1 MTQVYLGILI
11 DESRTD
17 AMTQPSQDLIKGF
30 YAKGEETI
38 QQAIARACVAWADNK
53 EHAQRLYDSGSMGD
67 FMWSSPMFANAPL
80 AKWTE
85 GQDINSFLP
94 IYDNEEKFDH
104 PGAQNISCFLPKI
117 SDTIPSLLLGKLET
131 SLLSVL
137 GGGLG
142 KYYGLRH
149 VSKKSPG
156 PIPFVIEDD
165 SAILAWKQG
174 RVRRGAIADWLSA
187 DHAASKE
194 FMNIRTPTGDANR
207 KAENIHIGFSID
219 DDMMQRIEDGVEE
232 MHLIDPHDNRVVD
245 TINPK
250 DHFMNMIRTR
260 GRTGEPFMYFRGNA
274 NRALP
279 EAQKR
284 LGLYSYASN
293 LCLAGET
300 KVILADGR
308 KPLTIK
314 QLSRESSGTLTFKV
328 WSGRVVNGRVV
339 PEVKNATAKLT
350 GRKELATVTLK
361 NGDVIRCTKDHELL
375 TTSGKRIEAKDS
387 MGQALESR
395 LYKHGSMIANPADCR
410 VVKVDF
416 TGSTED
422 IYCLTVEGNSNFYIS
437 TGNATDFDH
446 RALLVH
452 NCFAGETIVATAD
465 GRNGVDIKTLAEE
478 SKGEISFP
486 VYTSRKR
493 ESKTGYVP
501 EKTSAFKSPEVVMAT
516 AFKTGTKGLIRVTLS
531 DGGTFRCTP
540 DHKLRK
546 ITGEEVEAQHSL
558 GEELQTFF
566 SYVTEDGGA
575 YRTINSLSDGNS
587 KQHLK
592 IWKFHNGDIPEG
604 HVIDHIQPDNKERDA
619 LTNLRCIHRSED
631 SFYGRDGKGRK
642 NARYCGLTNKE
653 LISLAKEWKEQNGID
668 SFRGK
673 AYEEMLVAKL
683 AEGLKLPQSFS
694 KYRFDG
700 SWEAFYSYVNGDKEY
715 HEVDDSTWIDNARKG
730 SSDIRNLYETVLRKD
745 VDDIRLKHFGL
756 TVTNI
761 EVLEDVE
768 DVYCLN
774 VPETHMF
781 YILTKDYGEN
791 FNNSTGILTNNCT
804 EVTLPANDER
814 TPVCCL
820 SSLNAE
826 RYGKWPTTLVGDLV
840 RALDNALEHFIRTAD
855 WVAERYEN
863 PLHKELIRLAL
874 RKVIYSA
881 QRERS
886 IGLGVMG
893 FHYALQQR
901 NMVFGSPE
909 AREFNKELF
918 SYVKREA
925 VAESLRLG
933 EERGEC
939 PDAASSS
946 DHPHVGRRNM
956 HLLAIAPNS
965 NNADMLRT
973 SASCDPEYSNVYTKE
988 TRVGIFEV
996 RNPYLKKV
1004 LAELGKDTEE
1014 VWERI
1019 AHDEGSVK
1027 NLEFLT
1033 DHQKAVFHTAFE
1045 IPQLLVVRMAADR
1058 QPEICQAQSVNL
1070 HFKPGSD
1077 INYVYA
1083 THFFAWK
1090 WGLKSLYYYRTEP
1103 EVKIETLSQAIKRKR
1118 LKDSESVEKAKG
1130 ENIVY
1135 GTKVCPNC
1143 NVAKR
1148 LLNEMG
1154 VDFKFVDLQLVGK
1167 TAAEVTGDPACRT
1180 VPQVFIDGKWIG
1192 GINEVQQIFKEYQE
1206 NRNKVIESALD
1217 NSADCSNCQG

>member
-30 YAKGEETI
+30 YAKGGETI

-94 IYDNEEKFDH
+94 IYDNEDKFEH
-104 PGAQNISCFLPKI
+104 PGAQNISCFLPMI

-187 DHAASKE
+187 NHAASKE

-350 GRKELATVTLK
+350 GRKELVTITLK

-446 RALLVH
+446 RAVLV
-452 NCFAGETIVATAD
+452 
-465 GRNGVDIKTLAEE
+465 
-478 SKGEISFP
+478 S
-486 VYTSRKR
+486 
-493 ESKTGYVP
+493 
-501 EKTSAFKSPEVVMAT
+501 
-516 AFKTGTKGLIRVTLS
+516 
-531 DGGTFRCTP
+531 
-540 DHKLRK
+540 
-546 ITGEEVEAQHSL
+546 
-558 GEELQTFF
+558 
-566 SYVTEDGGA
+566 
-575 YRTINSLSDGNS
+575 
-587 KQHLK
+587 
-592 IWKFHNGDIPEG
+592 
-604 HVIDHIQPDNKERDA
+604 
-619 LTNLRCIHRSED
+619 
-631 SFYGRDGKGRK
+631 
-642 NARYCGLTNKE
+642 
-653 LISLAKEWKEQNGID
+653 
-668 SFRGK
+668 
-673 AYEEMLVAKL
+673 
-683 AEGLKLPQSFS
+683 
-694 KYRFDG
+694 
-700 SWEAFYSYVNGDKEY
+700 
-715 HEVDDSTWIDNARKG
+715 
-730 SSDIRNLYETVLRKD
+730 
-745 VDDIRLKHFGL
+745 
-756 TVTNI
+756 
-761 EVLEDVE
+761 
-768 DVYCLN
+768 
-774 VPETHMF
+774 
-781 YILTKDYGEN
+781 
-791 FNNSTGILTNNCT
+791 NCT
-804 EVTLPANDER
+804 EITLPANDER

-863 PLHKELIRLAL
+863 PLHRELIRLAL

-973 SASCDPEYSNVYTKE
+973 SASCDPEYSNIYTKE

-1045 IPQLLVVRMAADR
+1045 IPQLNVVRMAADR

-1118 LKDSESVEKAKG
+1118 LKDSESEEKAKG

-1143 NVAKR
+1143 NIVKR

-1192 GINEVQQIFKEYQE
+1192 GIKEVQQIFKEYQE
-1206 NRNKVIESALD
+1206 NRNNVIESALD
-1217 NSADCSNCQG
+1217 NSADCANCQG

>member
-1 MTQVYLGILI
+1 MFSLRKLN
-11 DESRTD
+11 
-17 AMTQPSQDLIKGF
+17 
-30 YAKGEETI
+30 GEYTVHDIMVEDDHSF
-38 QQAIARACVAWADNK
+38 CVGEAGLVAHN
-53 EHAQRLYDSGSMGD
+53 
-67 FMWSSPMFANAPL
+67 
-80 AKWTE
+80 
-85 GQDINSFLP
+85 
-94 IYDNEEKFDH
+94 
-104 PGAQNISCFLPKI
+104 CFLPMI

-156 PIPFVIEDD
+156 PIPFIIEDD
-165 SAILAWKQG
+165 TAILAWKQG

-187 DHAASKE
+187 NHAASKE

-219 DDMMQRIEDGVEE
+219 DDMMHRIEDGVEE
-232 MHLIDPHDNRVVD
+232 MHLVDPHDNRVVD
-245 TINPK
+245 TVNPK

-350 GRKELATVTLK
+350 GRKELVTITLK
-361 NGDVIRCTKDHELL
+361 NGDVIRCTKDHELY
-375 TTSGKRIEAKDS
+375 TTSGKRFEAKDS

-446 RALLVH
+446 RAVLV
-452 NCFAGETIVATAD
+452 
-465 GRNGVDIKTLAEE
+465 K
-478 SKGEISFP
+478 
-486 VYTSRKR
+486 
-493 ESKTGYVP
+493 
-501 EKTSAFKSPEVVMAT
+501 
-516 AFKTGTKGLIRVTLS
+516 
-531 DGGTFRCTP
+531 
-540 DHKLRK
+540 
-546 ITGEEVEAQHSL
+546 
-558 GEELQTFF
+558 
-566 SYVTEDGGA
+566 
-575 YRTINSLSDGNS
+575 
-587 KQHLK
+587 
-592 IWKFHNGDIPEG
+592 
-604 HVIDHIQPDNKERDA
+604 
-619 LTNLRCIHRSED
+619 
-631 SFYGRDGKGRK
+631 
-642 NARYCGLTNKE
+642 
-653 LISLAKEWKEQNGID
+653 
-668 SFRGK
+668 
-673 AYEEMLVAKL
+673 
-683 AEGLKLPQSFS
+683 
-694 KYRFDG
+694 
-700 SWEAFYSYVNGDKEY
+700 
-715 HEVDDSTWIDNARKG
+715 
-730 SSDIRNLYETVLRKD
+730 
-745 VDDIRLKHFGL
+745 
-756 TVTNI
+756 
-761 EVLEDVE
+761 
-768 DVYCLN
+768 
-774 VPETHMF
+774 
-781 YILTKDYGEN
+781 
-791 FNNSTGILTNNCT
+791 NCT

-1143 NVAKR
+1143 NVVKR

-1192 GINEVQQIFKEYQE
+1192 GIKEVQQIFKEYQE

>member
-104 PGAQNISCFLPKI
+104 PGAQNISCFLPMI

-187 DHAASKE
+187 NHAASKE

-350 GRKELATVTLK
+350 GRKELVTITLK

-416 TGSTED
+416 AGSTED
-422 IYCLTVEGNSNFYIS
+422 NYCLTVEGNSNFYIS

-446 RALLVH
+446 RAVLV
-452 NCFAGETIVATAD
+452 
-465 GRNGVDIKTLAEE
+465 
-478 SKGEISFP
+478 S
-486 VYTSRKR
+486 
-493 ESKTGYVP
+493 
-501 EKTSAFKSPEVVMAT
+501 
-516 AFKTGTKGLIRVTLS
+516 
-531 DGGTFRCTP
+531 
-540 DHKLRK
+540 
-546 ITGEEVEAQHSL
+546 
-558 GEELQTFF
+558 
-566 SYVTEDGGA
+566 
-575 YRTINSLSDGNS
+575 
-587 KQHLK
+587 
-592 IWKFHNGDIPEG
+592 
-604 HVIDHIQPDNKERDA
+604 
-619 LTNLRCIHRSED
+619 
-631 SFYGRDGKGRK
+631 
-642 NARYCGLTNKE
+642 
-653 LISLAKEWKEQNGID
+653 
-668 SFRGK
+668 
-673 AYEEMLVAKL
+673 
-683 AEGLKLPQSFS
+683 
-694 KYRFDG
+694 
-700 SWEAFYSYVNGDKEY
+700 
-715 HEVDDSTWIDNARKG
+715 
-730 SSDIRNLYETVLRKD
+730 
-745 VDDIRLKHFGL
+745 
-756 TVTNI
+756 
-761 EVLEDVE
+761 
-768 DVYCLN
+768 
-774 VPETHMF
+774 
-781 YILTKDYGEN
+781 
-791 FNNSTGILTNNCT
+791 NCT
-804 EVTLPANDER
+804 EITLPANDER

-956 HLLAIAPNS
+956 HVLAIAPNS

-973 SASCDPEYSNVYTKE
+973 SASCDPEYSNIYTKE

-1027 NLEFLT
+1027 NLEFLSE
-1033 DHQKAVFHTAFE
+1033 HQKAVFHTAFE
-1045 IPQLLVVRMAADR
+1045 IPQLNVVRMAADR

-1130 ENIVY
+1130 ETIVY

-1143 NVAKR
+1143 NVVKR

-1154 VDFKFVDLQLVGK
+1154 ADFKFVDLQLVGK

-1180 VPQVFIDGKWIG
+1180 VPQVFIDGEWIG
-1192 GINEVQQIFKEYQE
+1192 GIKEVQQIFKEYQE
-1206 NRNKVIESALD
+1206 NRNNVIESALD
-1217 NSADCSNCQG
+1217 KSADCTNCQG